1 MNERKARKG
10 GARVS
15 GNGPQV
21 LGDDGVIRMNLRDVS
36 GFQPSAGSDQP
47 SAGSDQPSAGSDQ
60 PSAFE
65 DGHSPDRGAGAS
77 PNPER

>member
-47 SAGSDQPSAGSDQ
+47 SAGSDQPSA
-60 PSAFE
+60 FE